1 MKKLIIILALLPFFL
16 FASFPVTEM
25 QTDTIRKNGKIYI
38 KVDTNGEIDLNEQKE
53 KQIRALEKKKIIEKN
68 AKRKRVNKILGVTG
82 TFFVI
87 ILVLVGI
94 AALLLIRILYNAFRD
109 FANSSG

>member
-1 MKKLIIILALLPFFL
+1 MKKLIVILTLLPYLL
-16 FASFPVTEM
+16 FASFPITEI

-38 KVDTNGEIDLNEQKE
+38 KVDASGEIDLNEQKE

-82 TFFVI
+82 AFFVI
-87 ILVLVGI
+87 ISVLIGI
-94 AALLLIRILYNAFRD
+94 AALLLVRILYNAFRD
-109 FANSSG
+109 FTNSSV

>member
-1 MKKLIIILALLPFFL
+1 MKKLIIILTLFPLIL
-16 FASFPVTEM
+16 FASFPITEI

-38 KVDTNGEIDLNEQKE
+38 KVDTSGEIDLNEQKE
-53 KQIRALEKKKIIEKN
+53 KQIRALERKKIIQKN

-82 TFFVI
+82 TIFVI

-109 FANSSG
+109 FANSSV

>member
-1 MKKLIIILALLPFFL
+1 MKKLIIMLALLPLIL

-38 KVDTNGEIDLNEQKE
+38 KVDNSGEIDLNEQKE

-87 ILVLVGI
+87 IL
-94 AALLLIRILYNAFRD
+94 LLFNFFFFILILII
-109 FANSSG
+109 